1 MSRVK
6 VQQSQERIVE
16 WGKETHTFFF
26 PHPCSESKLAI
37 FFLFGRNIS
46 NKGNKRIYAD
56 VQNGCW
62 KGLPS
67 KQNLAIQLK
76 RIQMI
81 LEICYCKTPE
91 ANIIFRSVRRVFFL
105 SCQSLLTEC
114 LLLEKT
120 GWKNTICVFSIINS
134 KVQCVV
140 IWYSLSLC

>member
-6 VQQSQERIVE
+6 VQQSQERMVE
-16 WGKETHTFFF
+16 WGKETHSFFF

-46 NKGNKRIYAD
+46 NKGNKHIYAD

-91 ANIIFRSVRRVFFL
+91 ANIIFRSVRRVFSNGVISPVKVYWQNVCSLRKLDEKIL
-105 SCQSLLTEC
+105 SVYSALLI
-114 LLLEKT
+114 LKSS
-120 GWKNTICVFSIINS
+120 V
-134 KVQCVV
+134 
-140 IWYSLSLC
+140 

>member
-6 VQQSQERIVE
+6 VQQSQERMVE

-67 KQNLAIQLK
+67 KQNLAIQLR

-91 ANIIFRSVRRVFFL
+91 ANIIFRSVHRVFSNGVISPVKVYWQNVCSLRKLDEKIL
-105 SCQSLLTEC
+105 SVYSALLI
-114 LLLEKT
+114 LKPS
-120 GWKNTICVFSIINS
+120 V
-134 KVQCVV
+134 
-140 IWYSLSLC
+140 